1 MTMKLS
7 QIKTHWTADEAYLV
21 ISFLDELRD
30 LVWESYADEIIAAEQ
45 ARVDEARQ
53 TDLVFDDDIEF

>member
-30 LVWESYADEIIAAEQ
+30 LVWESYGDEIIAAEQ

>member
-1 MTMKLS
+1 MSMKLS
-7 QIKTHWTADEAYLV
+7 QIRTHWTADEAYLV

-30 LVWESYADEIIAAEQ
+30 LVWESYGEEIIAAEQ
-45 ARVDEARQ
+45 ARVEASRQ

>member
-53 TDLVFDDDIEF
+53 TDLMFDDDIEF